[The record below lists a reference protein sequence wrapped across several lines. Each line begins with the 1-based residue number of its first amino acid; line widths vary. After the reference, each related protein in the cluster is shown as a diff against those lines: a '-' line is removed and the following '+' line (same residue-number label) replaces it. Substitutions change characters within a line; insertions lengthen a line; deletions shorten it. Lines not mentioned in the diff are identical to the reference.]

1 MFFFLIG
8 SMPCSEEDKRFSFS
22 SRLCWKK
29 QMYKIKNT
37 MSTKNAEDV
46 TNPCTSF
53 NGLNEWDKYIWL
65 LICTI
70 NWICMFMETQIA
82 NWNNDFLIFKVH
94 YRWHQ
99 SYLNMSD
106 GLMLISV
113 QLKDEDF
120 SAYQG
125 WIVLYC
131 AIYALTLLSLHFELY
146 FLIVMLYLTV
156 LIPLR
161 SVFCLWRV
169 TGQCKCQFTSEIKH
183 IFHI

>member
-1 MFFFLIG
+1 MAACHVLKKTRGFLF
-8 SMPCSEEDKRFSFS
+8 PLDYVEKNKCN
-22 SRLCWKK
+22 
-29 QMYKIKNT
+29 KIKNT

-46 TNPCTSF
+46 HESLHVFQRTERVRQIYLPTYLYNK
-53 NGLNEWDKYIWL
+53 LNLYVHG
-65 LICTI
+65 
-70 NWICMFMETQIA
+70 TQIA

-99 SYLNMSD
+99 SFLNMSD
-106 GLMLISV
+106 GLMSISV

-120 SAYQG
+120 QLIKDELYYT
-125 WIVLYC
+125 VL
-131 AIYALTLLSLHFELY
+131 YALTLLSLHFELY
-146 FLIVMLYLTV
+146 FQIVMLYLTV